1 MILTAN
7 GLGESIGAE
16 TRYFL
21 ESEARAG
28 RDDEV
33 VITQFL
39 PIIERKL
46 GMLSVNL
53 SDGIDQPIDAFV
65 IEGRLHRYLSLLG
78 RAPPHCDPGIR
89 GGELKIR
96 PCADQGHAVAFCQML
111 AQIECRRNSA

>member
-7 GLGESIGAE
+7 GLRESVGAQ
-16 TRYFL
+16 TRYFF
-21 ESEARAG
+21 ESEARTG

-39 PIIERKL
+39 PIIELKL
-46 GMLSVNL
+46 GMLSGDL

-78 RAPPHCDPGIR
+78 GAPPLCDPGVRGSELEIR
-89 GGELKIR
+89 L
-96 PCADQGHAVAFCQML
+96 CADQGHAVAYCQMR